1 MEISHAV
8 FIICCH
14 FTLILN
20 AQNKTKA
27 DDTVS
32 VLFLKQRSKNK
43 FVYCLR
49 GKDSSRFKFSST
61 VRI

>member
-1 MEISHAV
+1 MEISHGV

-20 AQNKTKA
+20 AQSKTKA

-32 VLFLKQRSKNK
+32 GFFFLRQRSIDE
-43 FVYCLR
+43 FVVKTQVGL
-49 GKDSSRFKFSST
+49 SFP
-61 VRI
+61 VL